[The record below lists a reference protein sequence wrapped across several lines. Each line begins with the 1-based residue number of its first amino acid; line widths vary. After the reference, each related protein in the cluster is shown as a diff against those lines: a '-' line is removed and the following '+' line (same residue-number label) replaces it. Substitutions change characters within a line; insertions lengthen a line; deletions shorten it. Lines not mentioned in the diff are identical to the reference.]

1 MSEFAM
7 QRNVDYE
14 SYEGDDILMQKLV
27 GLSIGET
34 RSLLHKYFVRV
45 LDLRIEGTGRPGLVC
60 ESKSR
65 LIFCK
70 CCIYANAYYTL

>member
-1 MSEFAM
+1 MSESVL

-45 LDLRIEGTGRPGLVC
+45 LDLRIEGTL
-60 ESKSR
+60 R
-65 LIFCK
+65 LD
-70 CCIYANAYYTL
+70 

>member
-7 QRNVDYE
+7 QRNVDYV

-45 LDLRIEGTGRPGLVC
+45 LDLRIEGTGRPGLC
-60 ESKSR
+60 PNLR
-65 LIFCK
+65 
-70 CCIYANAYYTL
+70 AG

>member
-1 MSEFAM
+1 MLAFMSESVV

-14 SYEGDDILMQKLV
+14 SYEGDVILMQKLV

-45 LDLRIEGTGRPGLVC
+45 LDLRIEGTVPHR
-60 ESKSR
+60 
-65 LIFCK
+65 
-70 CCIYANAYYTL
+70 